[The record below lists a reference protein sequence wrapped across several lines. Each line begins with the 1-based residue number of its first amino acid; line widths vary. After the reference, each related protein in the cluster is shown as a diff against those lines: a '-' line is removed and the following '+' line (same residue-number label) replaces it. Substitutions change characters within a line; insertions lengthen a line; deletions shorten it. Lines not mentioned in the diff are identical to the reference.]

1 MNAPAALL
9 AISVILLLVHIF
21 LQAYLTTR
29 ELGRSWNAG
38 PRDGSEAPKSV
49 YAGRAMR
56 ASANFRETYP
66 AFLALMLLGDFA
78 PNNIMLTVA
87 GGSIWV
93 IARIIYIP
101 LYLLGIPYIRSIVW
115 LVSIFGL
122 VIMLFAAFWR

>member
-21 LQAYLTTR
+21 LQAYLATR

-38 PRDGSEAPKSV
+38 PRDGGEAPKSV

-93 IARIIYIP
+93 VARIIYIP

-122 VIMLFAAFWR
+122 VIMLLSAFWR